1 MSEISHRSSE
11 HQTREAF
18 LKLFGLLS
26 TQFVHRTF
34 IGDAEATINWSVTVC
49 KTIYP
54 RTFALSHL
62 TAWRV
67 APRWKAKWRVYS
79 RTLGFTVGWSSFWL
93 RTLSLIFNRAGICG
107 VLGEHSFRI
116 RHVRYYVV
124 YLHLLTSFSYDHT
137 VVSRMKTMFSYLKF
151 VD

>member
-1 MSEISHRSSE
+1 MTSAWARFLIVRVNTRPGKPSSSYSACC
-11 HQTREAF
+11 RP
-18 LKLFGLLS
+18 S
-26 TQFVHRTF
+26 SF

-54 RTFALSHL
+54 RTFGLSHL

-124 YLHLLTSFSYDHT
+124 YLHFLTSFSYDHT